1 MAFYI
6 SDAEDQ
12 LLIPTTGHGA
22 SFIEY
27 FLENKFYTFFLH
39 EVLSRIPTK
48 GFYVKTHRQD
58 KTQKDIHIPFILFWS
73 SLILGVRIYDMN

>member
-1 MAFYI
+1 MAFYN
-6 SDAEDQ
+6 SNAEDQ

-27 FLENKFYTFFLH
+27 LLENSFYTFFLH

-48 GFYVKTHRQD
+48 GFYVKHTD
-58 KTQKDIHIPFILFWS
+58 KTKHKKTCTYHSYYSGLA
-73 SLILGVRIYDMN
+73 

>member
-1 MAFYI
+1 MAFYN

-12 LLIPTTGHGA
+12 LLFPTTGHGA

-27 FLENKFYTFFLH
+27 FLENKCYTFFLH

-48 GFYVKTHRQD
+48 GFYVKLTD
-58 KTQKDIHIPFILFWS
+58 KTKHKKTYTYHSYFSGLA
-73 SLILGVRIYDMN
+73 